1 MRGLFSVAP
10 SPGAIRLAVAGI
22 LFGQLLAMILLLTP
36 DGAAPPRPIVIM
48 LGLLSFGS
56 FVAATIGDSSE
67 DPKERMR
74 SLRRGA

>member
-1 MRGLFSVAP
+1 M
-10 SPGAIRLAVAGI
+10 

-36 DGAAPPRPIVIM
+36 DDAKSPRPIVLI

-56 FVAATIGDSSE
+56 FVAAIIGDSGE